1 MTLDQIL
8 AILTGRK
15 VYNEATNTWHVYDD
29 HGVEIV
35 NASGVLLQGLH
46 GFLLRQYSEV
56 GAGRYKRSRVIIGTK
71 EYFLTPQE
79 TADLLI
85 QRAKQRKEKVSV
97 EKDNIVVIPEKQDKI
112 LSSKPVTIESSHF
125 DLQAQINAN
134 YAFIDRLRKEFQ
146 RLEQIEIARLLE
158 EDDEECLMLLL

>member
-1 MTLDQIL
+1 MTAAERLLFLSKSTGTAAALLL
-8 AILTGRK
+8 AIG
-15 VYNEATNTWHVYDD
+15 
-29 HGVEIV
+29 
-35 NASGVLLQGLH
+35 
-46 GFLLRQYSEV
+46 V
-56 GAGRYKRSRVIIGTK
+56 GATTGEALNDYSPIDAGAAAEHLLSEKSNGAGKNKRSRVIIGDK
-71 EYFLTPQE
+71 EYFLTPFE

-97 EKDNIVVIPEKQDKI
+97 KQDNIVVIPEKRDKI

-125 DLQAQINAN
+125 DLHAQINAN

>member
-1 MTLDQIL
+1 MNLDQIL

-15 VYNEATNTWHVYDD
+15 VYNESTNTWHVYDD
-29 HGVEIV
+29 NGNEIV

-56 GAGRYKRSRVIIGTK
+56 GAGKNKRSRVIIGDK
-71 EYFLTPQE
+71 EYFLTPFE

-97 EKDNIVVIPEKQDKI
+97 KQDNIVVIPEKRDKI

-125 DLQAQINAN
+125 DLHAQISAN